1 MARSWLTGTGVA
13 LGGWCGLP
21 SSFATEIVAGAGFD
35 WICLD
40 MQHGLFDISTAVSML
55 QATTATAT
63 ATLVRVPSADPAAIG
78 KVLDAGAD
86 GVIVPLVNTAEQA
99 RQAVLAC
106 RYPPQGQRSW
116 GPTRAQLRVETY
128 GAQSANAQ
136 VLCVVQIET
145 TEAVDNL
152 DEIMRVPG
160 VDAILVGPS
169 DLAISLG
176 LSPTLGPQPGVH
188 TRVIASIAESASAR
202 GMPCAIY
209 CGTEAA
215 TTQFHALG
223 YRILASFGDAL
234 NLRQAAV
241 SSVSRLRQELGNHTS
256 PVPSEEDPR

>member
-1 MARSWLTGTGVA
+1 MRRSWLTDPGVA
-13 LGGWCGLP
+13 LGAWCALP
-21 SSFATEIVAGAGFD
+21 SSVATEIVARAGFD
-35 WICLD
+35 WLCVD
-40 MQHGLFDISTAVSML
+40 MQHGLFDLSTAVSML
-55 QATTATAT
+55 QATTATGT
-63 ATLVRVPSADPAAIG
+63 ATLVRVGSADPAAIG

-106 RYPPQGQRSW
+106 RYPPEGLRSW
-116 GPTRAQLRVETY
+116 GPARAQLTAEAYSTET
-128 GAQSANAQ
+128 ANAE

-145 TEAVDNL
+145 TEAVQNL
-152 DEIMRVPG
+152 DEIMRVRG

-176 LSPTLGPQPGVH
+176 LSPTLGPQPGEH
-188 TRVIASIAESASAR
+188 TRVIAGIAESASAR

-223 YRILASFGDAL
+223 YRILACFGDAL

-241 SSVSRLRQELGNHTS
+241 SSVSRLRQDLGHHTS